1 MKNKINMYE
10 SELKLANVDTCSIW
24 NDLPCVHCRRT
35 WYRDFLISKA
45 TGFLSGYITY
55 RLAIYWEAKGI
66 LPELDFFK
74 GGAK

>member
-1 MKNKINMYE
+1 MKANSNWRMWILAVFGMICLVCIAGEPINQ
-10 SELKLANVDTCSIW
+10 D
-24 NDLPCVHCRRT
+24 T